1 MGLGQV
7 DERRLQR
14 LERLRKLGV
23 RKGVQHLARPAA
35 PATDTVPVLAADPYL
50 PGEEV
55 DTPFGPAWVR
65 EARYPLSEHPSL
77 AEWLAVAPETLAALD
92 RTDLLL
98 DMVPANTVFIDTE
111 TTGLSLGAGT
121 YTFLIGVGAYDP
133 PVIVDTEDSQ
143 LDALSGQSA
152 ISEGS
157 GQYRHPER
165 STFPQEGAVP
175 QEGAESKDA
184 GAFVVRQYFMR
195 HPGEERAQLHLV
207 EEGIGGAS
215 GIVSFNGRGFDMPL
229 IYNRFVLASMPL
241 PLVGAPHL
249 DLLPPARRLWKM
261 RWGSCSLGSLE
272 HNVLG
277 LQRTTEDVPGYLIPD
292 IYRQYYLTGV
302 ATEMLARVFY
312 HNLQDVVSM
321 ALLGARM
328 ARHFRREALDADHDD
343 LDPLECVSLARCYD
357 SLGWVEASV
366 RCYRRALLRSAVA
379 DNQVLALRELS
390 LLYKRL
396 EWREQAAELWE
407 EWVSTVAG
415 EDLTPYV
422 ELAKHHEWHTCNL
435 TAARGWAAWALR
447 IAESWPPGH
456 VRDDIVAQ
464 LSHRLA
470 RIERKLAGH
479 IEGEE
484 SEA

>member
-1 MGLGQV
+1 MITGQ
-7 DERRLQR
+7 DQHRLQR

-23 RKGVQHLARPAA
+23 HRGVQGLARPDSRPA
-35 PATDTVPVLAADPYL
+35 PPVEPPADPFL
-50 PGEEV
+50 PGQEV

-65 EARYPLSEHPSL
+65 EARYPLAEHPAL
-77 AEWLAVAPETLAALD
+77 AAWLRVSPETLAALD

-98 DMVPANTVFIDTE
+98 DLVPAGAVFIDTE

-121 YTFLIGVGAYDP
+121 YTFLIGVGKYELPA
-133 PVIVDTEDSQ
+133 VEDA
-143 LDALSGQSA
+143 DAVG
-152 ISEGS
+152 G
-157 GQYRHPER
+157 
-165 STFPQEGAVP
+165 
-175 QEGAESKDA
+175 ES

-207 EEGIGGAS
+207 EEAIGGAS

-229 IYNRFVLASMPL
+229 IYNRFVLASMPP

-261 RWGSCSLGSLE
+261 RWGSCRLGDLE
-272 HNVLG
+272 RNVLG

-312 HNLQDVVSM
+312 HNLQDVASM
-321 ALLGARM
+321 SLLAARM
-328 ARHFRREALDADHDD
+328 ARRFERDALDLQQDE
-343 LDPLECVSLARCYD
+343 LDPLECVSLGRCYD
-357 SLGWVEASV
+357 ALGWVEASV
-366 RCYRRALLRSAVA
+366 RCYRLALQRAGGR

-407 EWVSTVAG
+407 EWVGTVAG

-422 ELAKHHEWHTCNL
+422 ELAKHHEWHTGNL
-435 TAARGWAAWALR
+435 PAARGWAAWALR
-447 IAESWPPGH
+447 IAESWPPGFD
-456 VRDDIVAQ
+456 RDGAMAE
-464 LSHRLA
+464 LRHRLA

-479 IEGEE
+479 SKGEE
-484 SEA
+484 EQA